1 MACVAHM
8 NPSRIAALGLLS
20 SDGPY
25 ASMPPPVLSQM
36 FALTDEEQQELR
48 QQESEGGGR
57 QLTAQMTLTRAQQ
70 NYTDLHA
77 AFSSLSKPDRRELA
91 LADLEHAACQG
102 LDKVSITH
110 SLTAYVLN
118 LLLHRLPLFVS
129 LICSCMSTYVCM
141 FVHMG

>member
-70 NYTDLHA
+70 NYAALHA
-77 AFSSLSKPDRRELA
+77 AFSSLSKPDR
-91 LADLEHAACQG
+91 QG